1 MICTM
6 FESRFAAAV
15 ENRQPLDSAELR
27 EHASSCDKCRVLW
40 EQHAVLEH
48 AIPCWTDRRE
58 DVDLTESI
66 LAQVLSIR
74 ASQLADRRD
83 ATVTKPTPDSL
94 NRVAQAVGTQLRK
107 SSVRSVR
114 PQRQRWAVVAVA
126 ALLLLCSL
134 TALHNT
140 RNRSGPSFLLV
151 KNATPSIRVANESE
165 IAQVNHQ
172 SLNTLVQDVGSA
184 WLVLAKEATESVTSV
199 AVLIHGELQ
208 PSVRQ
213 ENEPPTSTWFE
224 EWQNH
229 LKPIGHDVE
238 RAFDFLIEAAPF
250 DSTPAT

>member
-1 MICTM
+1 MNCTM
-6 FESRFAAAV
+6 FENRLAAAV
-15 ENRQPLDSAELR
+15 ENRRPFASAELR

-48 AIPCWTDRRE
+48 AIPCWRDRRE

-94 NRVAQAVGTQLRK
+94 NRVAHAVGTQLRK

-134 TALHNT
+134 TALHT
-140 RNRSGPSFLLV
+140 ARNRSVSSFLLA
-151 KNATPSIRVANESE
+151 KNATPRIRVANELE
-165 IAQVNHQ
+165 ITQVNHQ
-172 SLNTLVQDVGSA
+172 SLDTLVRDVSSA

-199 AVLIHGELQ
+199 AVLIPGEMQ
-208 PSVRQ
+208 PSMPQ
-213 ENEPPTSTWFE
+213 DNEPPTSTWFE
-224 EWQNH
+224 EWQDH

-250 DSTPAT
+250 DSTPTT